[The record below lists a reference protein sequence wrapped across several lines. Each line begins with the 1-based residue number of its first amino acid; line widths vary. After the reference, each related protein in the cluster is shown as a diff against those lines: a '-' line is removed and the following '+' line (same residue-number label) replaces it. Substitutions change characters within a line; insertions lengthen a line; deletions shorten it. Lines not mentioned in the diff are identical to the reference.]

1 MYTVQGTNPRS
12 LSLKTPCKFA
22 ATRFDGTFFQY
33 KHQNRW
39 VYPSMAENLNMS
51 LSSQNRQ
58 FQEFQPPPFL
68 NIPGDKTVLLLDR
81 ASRKLVSLD
90 QWHRW
95 LDLSWTL
102 MCHWVTLESSSF
114 CTTVRCKEA
123 RCQLRPSF
131 YLFFLVGCAC
141 GNIEE
146 LKHIFG
152 LDFIRETKSLGVL
165 QRLPAGILKASVLCD
180 SHTLKGGHSVGS
192 PIFWDTSHVSMR

>member
-1 MYTVQGTNPRS
+1 MFTWDEGAKAHPSKQLLHSTIKLCLGSSGSTCIPMYTVQGTNPRS

-131 YLFFLVGCAC
+131 YFFFGGLS
-141 GNIEE
+141 
-146 LKHIFG
+146 LRKH
-152 LDFIRETKSLGVL
+152 
-165 QRLPAGILKASVLCD
+165 
-180 SHTLKGGHSVGS
+180 
-192 PIFWDTSHVSMR
+192 